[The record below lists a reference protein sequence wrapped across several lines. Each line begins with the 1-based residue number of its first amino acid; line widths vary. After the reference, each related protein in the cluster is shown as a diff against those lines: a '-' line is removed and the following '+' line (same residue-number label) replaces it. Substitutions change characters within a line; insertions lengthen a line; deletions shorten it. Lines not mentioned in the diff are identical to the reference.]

1 MTPGLADSWGPQQH
15 AQIAQMRALETGR
28 YLLRATNT
36 GVTAIIDQKGRI
48 VSRAPEF
55 TTMALTGTAQGF
67 DGTTPY
73 ARFGNFPVV
82 VIVHRY
88 AAVAVALRSRRICVD
103 KICTSISFI
112 MSLRMM
118 NSNTTFFSRRAIY
131 LLGFLACAGLIAF
144 ALYLQHKLG
153 EDPCALC
160 IFQRVAVI
168 ALGRDFSLAGLHNPH
183 DKGNRIYAALALL
196 MAARGRRHRARHVW
210 LQHLPKDQVPE
221 CGPGLSYLMET
232 QPWLQVFQN
241 VLKGSGECAEV
252 GWTFLRLSIPEWTLI
267 CFARVLVLAIFQF
280 RNRRA

>member
-1 MTPGLADSWGPQQH
+1 
-15 AQIAQMRALETGR
+15 
-28 YLLRATNT
+28 
-36 GVTAIIDQKGRI
+36 
-48 VSRAPEF
+48 
-55 TTMALTGTAQGF
+55 
-67 DGTTPY
+67 
-73 ARFGNFPVV
+73 
-82 VIVHRY
+82 
-88 AAVAVALRSRRICVD
+88 
-103 KICTSISFI
+103 
-112 MSLRMM
+112 MM
-118 NSNTTFFSRRAIY
+118 FSKTTFLSRRALY

-160 IFQRVAVI
+160 IFQRVAVV
-168 ALGRDFSLAGLHNPH
+168 ALGAVLLIAGLHNPQTV
-183 DKGNRIYAALALL
+183 GNRIYALLALVV
-196 MAARGRRHRARHVW
+196 ASVGGSIATRHVW

-267 CFARVLVLAIFQF
+267 CFALFVLLALFQL